1 MKKAAMK
8 KPNTMKLALGTVQ
21 FGLDYGISNDGGK
34 VPIDEV
40 KKILTTAH
48 QNQID
53 TLDTGCV
60 YGTCETV
67 LGDVLPGQDFTFNVI
82 DKIPDIETV
91 GKAIAQTLE
100 QSLAKL
106 HLSHLEG
113 LLLHNAADLTDA
125 TYQQLSD
132 LKTQGLVKKIGVS
145 VYHPAQAFE
154 LAKRYDLDLIQLPL
168 NLCDQRFIQTGCI
181 KWLKKRN
188 VEIHARSLFLQGLLL
203 MKTTQ
208 LSSYFAPY
216 RELFDRLDRYCRELE
231 ITRQQAALT
240 IAHQQDSVDKF
251 VIGVCS
257 QQQLEQVIG
266 AYQKAQNIEFKM
278 EPFSC
283 HEEAL
288 ISPFLWP
295 QKSNS

>member
-1 MKKAAMK
+1 MK
-8 KPNTMKLALGTVQ
+8 KPETMKLALGTVQ

-34 VPIDEV
+34 VPIEEV

-48 QNQID
+48 QNNID

-82 DKIPDIETV
+82 DKIPDIETS
-91 GKAIAQTLE
+91 GKTIAQTLE
-100 QSLAKL
+100 QSLEKM
-106 HLSHLEG
+106 HLKHLDG
-113 LLLHNAADLTDA
+113 LLLHNAADLTDG
-125 TYQQLSD
+125 TYQQLCD
-132 LKTQGLVKKIGVS
+132 LKTQGMVKQIGIS
-145 VYHPAQAFE
+145 VYHPNQAFE
-154 LAKRYDLDLIQLPL
+154 LAGRYDLDLIQLPL
-168 NLCDQRFIQTGCI
+168 NLFDQRFIQTDCI

-203 MKTTQ
+203 MRTTQ
-208 LSSYFAPY
+208 LSDYFTPY
-216 RELFDRLDRYCRELE
+216 RELFERLDRYCKTLD

-240 IAHQQDSVDKF
+240 MVHHQDSVDKF
-251 VIGVCS
+251 VIGVCT
-257 QQQLEQVIG
+257 QQQLEQVIE
-266 AYQKAQNIEFKM
+266 AYEKAREIDFEM
-278 EPFSC
+278 APFSC

-295 QKSNS
+295 QKK